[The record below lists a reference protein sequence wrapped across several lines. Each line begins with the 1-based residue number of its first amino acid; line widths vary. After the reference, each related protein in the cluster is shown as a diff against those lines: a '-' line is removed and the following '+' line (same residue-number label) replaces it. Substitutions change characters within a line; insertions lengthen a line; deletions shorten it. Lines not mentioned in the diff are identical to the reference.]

1 MTEES
6 DIFTQ
11 IRFEHLLCGSIRI
24 AWLGFNKFIFIYYVL
39 YDNFILN
46 LSNKQIYLKII
57 FLAWLG
63 PKHYMGILYFLVS
76 PNKTYS

>member
-1 MTEES
+1 MHLLHAFCKWRFNSLMTEES

-11 IRFEHLLCGSIRI
+11 ILFEHLLCGSIRI

-46 LSNKQIYLKII
+46 LSNKQI
-57 FLAWLG
+57 
-63 PKHYMGILYFLVS
+63 
-76 PNKTYS
+76 